1 LNFRALD
8 FPYAEPQIAELGA
21 ACTKASFGRGT
32 ETVLDET
39 VRKTGKLD
47 FGDFS
52 WSMKVRDHIAESI
65 RANLMPLAEEGDELR
80 FELYKLNVYGAV
92 SSPFIVRYGY

>member
-8 FPYAEPQIAELGA
+8 YPYAESQIAELSA
-21 ACTKASFGRGT
+21 ACSKASFGRGT
-32 ETVLDET
+32 ETILDET
-39 VRKTGKLD
+39 VRKAGKLD

-52 WSMKVRDHIAESI
+52 WSMKVHDLIAELI

-92 SSPFIVRYGY
+92 FSPLVP